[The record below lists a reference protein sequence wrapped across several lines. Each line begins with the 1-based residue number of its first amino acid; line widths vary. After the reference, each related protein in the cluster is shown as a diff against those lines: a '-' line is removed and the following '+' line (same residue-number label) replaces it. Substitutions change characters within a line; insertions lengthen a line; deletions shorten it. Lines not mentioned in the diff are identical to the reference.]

1 MMEREIIVA
10 KEAGF
15 CAGVKRAVQLAND
28 SLEKEPGKAL
38 CSLGPLIHNPSVIE
52 ALGKKGMSVLSSSL
66 GEEEIATLPKNAKLL
81 VRAHGVPKEQ
91 YALLND
97 HALDILDGTCP
108 HVIAIRRIIERAAEE
123 GEPVVILGDKG
134 HAEVT
139 GLMSFAKEGTV
150 VSSVPEVASLNFTKP
165 FTVVCQSTLDNSTF
179 EAVTKAILEKFPF
192 VKIHNTRCQATEKR
206 QKEAL
211 SLCEICD
218 AMVVIGG
225 IGSANSNRLAEICRG
240 SGKATFF
247 VTDPANWEP
256 KELAPFRRI
265 GVTAGASTPQSDIDL
280 ILAKLKSLI

>member
-1 MMEREIIVA
+1 MKREIVVA

-15 CAGVKRAVQLAND
+15 CAGVRRAVQLAND
-28 SLEKEPGKAL
+28 SLEKESAKKL
-38 CSLGPLIHNPSVIE
+38 FSLGPLIHNPSVIE
-52 ALGKKGMSVLSSSL
+52 ELEAKGMSVLSSSL
-66 GEEEIATLPKNAKLL
+66 DTEAVKELPKNAKLL
-81 VRAHGVPKEQ
+81 VRAHGVSKEQ
-91 YALLND
+91 YELLRSHD
-97 HALDILDGTCP
+97 LDILDGTCP

-139 GLMSFAKEGTV
+139 GLLSFAKEGTV
-150 VSSVPEVASLNFTKP
+150 VSSVEEAADLKFDKP
-165 FTVVCQSTLDNSTF
+165 FTVVCQSTLDSSTF
-179 EAVTKAILEKFPF
+179 EAVKSEILKKYPF
-192 VKIHNTRCQATEKR
+192 AKIRNTRCQATENR

-211 SLCEICD
+211 SLCDACD

-225 IGSANSNRLAEICRG
+225 KGSANSNRLAEICKS

-256 KELAPFRRI
+256 AELKPYRKI

-280 ILAKLKSLI
+280 ILSKLENLI

>member
-28 SLEKEPGKAL
+28 SLEKEPGKKL
-38 CSLGPLIHNPSVIE
+38 CSLGPLIHNPSVID
-52 ALGKKGMSVLSSSL
+52 ALAKKGMSVLSSSL
-66 GEEEIATLPKNAKLL
+66 DENAVKELPENVKLL
-81 VRAHGVPKEQ
+81 VRAHGVSKEQ
-91 YALLND
+91 YELLRSHD
-97 HALDILDGTCP
+97 LDILDGTCP
-108 HVIAIRRIIERAAEE
+108 HVIAIRRIIERAAKE

-150 VSSVPEVASLNFTKP
+150 VSNVHEAADLKFDKP
-165 FTVVCQSTLDNSTF
+165 FTVVCQSTLDSSTF
-179 EAVTKAILEKFPF
+179 EAVKSEILKKFPDA
-192 VKIHNTRCQATEKR
+192 KINNTRCLATEKR

-211 SLCEICD
+211 LLCSACD

-225 IGSANSNRLAEICRG
+225 IGSANSNRLAEICKS

-256 KELAPFRRI
+256 AELKPYRKI

-280 ILAKLKSLI
+280 IISKLKDLI

>member
-1 MMEREIIVA
+1 MREIIVA

-28 SLEKEPGKAL
+28 SLEKEPQKAL

-66 GEEEIATLPKNAKLL
+66 GEEEISKLPQNAKLL
-81 VRAHGVPKEQ
+81 VRAHGVSKEQ
-91 YALLND
+91 YALLIK
-97 HALDILDGTCP
+97 HELDILDGTCP
-108 HVIAIRRIIERAAEE
+108 HVIAIRKIIERASDE

-150 VSSVPEVASLNFTKP
+150 VSSVEEVASLNFAKS
-165 FTVVCQSTLDNSTF
+165 FTVVCQSTLDSSTF
-179 EAVTKAILEKFPF
+179 EAVTKAILKKYPSA
-192 VKIHNTRCQATEKR
+192 KIRNTRCQATEKR
-206 QKEAL
+206 QMEAL

-225 IGSANSNRLAEICRG
+225 LGSANSNRLAEICRS
-240 SGKATFF
+240 SGKETFF
-247 VTDPANWEP
+247 VTDPAGWEP
-256 KELAPFRRI
+256 KELSGFLKV

-280 ILAKLKSLI
+280 ILEKLRALV